1 MTEENIQQDDE
12 LMEEKLISNEEEI
25 DDTDFLEDDAE
36 EIEQLEGET
45 IDHGNGQMTER
56 YRVTVDQK
64 QELERLDKYLDMRIA
79 GISRNKI
86 QEAAKAGCILVNG
99 KAQKS
104 NYRVH
109 PGDEVVVML
118 PGEHFEYKLEPENIP
133 LDIVYEDD
141 DLIVVNKEAG
151 MVVHPAHG
159 NFTGTLVNAL
169 AYHIGEE
176 NSQFDTNDTRPGLV
190 HRIDKNTSGLLVI
203 AKNEKS
209 KAHLAKQFF
218 NHTVNR
224 RYQALVWGDIQ
235 EAEGTIVGNIGR
247 DPKDRK
253 AMKMFPE
260 DSGIGKP
267 AITHYRVLERFGYV
281 TLIECKLETG
291 RTHQIRVHM
300 KSQCHPLFGDD
311 VYGGDK
317 ILRGTTFAKYRK
329 FVENCFAIMP
339 RQGLHAKTLEFVHPT
354 TKKIMSFDSEI
365 PADMKEVL
373 SKWRIYAQAGMTFN
387 NKDDEE

>member
-1 MTEENIQQDDE
+1 MALYDDD
-12 LMEEKLISNEEEI
+12 MEM
-25 DDTDFLEDDAE
+25 EDAPE
-36 EIEQLEGET
+36 PIEGET

-56 YRVTVDQK
+56 YRTTVDQK
-64 QELERLDKYLDMRIA
+64 QELQRVDKYLDNRIP
-79 GISRNKI
+79 GVSRNKI
-86 QEAAKAGCILVNG
+86 QEAAKDGCILVNN
-99 KAQKS
+99 KPVKS

-118 PGEHFEYKLEPENIP
+118 PGEHFEFKLEPEDIP

-141 DLIVVNKEAG
+141 DLIVVNKKAG

-169 AYHIGEE
+169 AFHIGEE
-176 NSQFDTNDTRPGLV
+176 NQQFDTNDTRPGLV

-209 KAHLAKQFF
+209 KVHLAKQFF
-218 NHTVNR
+218 HHTVNR
-224 RYQALVWGDIQ
+224 RYQALVWGDIA
-235 EAEGTIVGNIGR
+235 EKEGTIVGNIGR

-253 AMKMFPE
+253 AMRIFPE

-300 KSQCHPLFGDD
+300 KSQSHPLFGDD

-317 ILRGTTFAKYRK
+317 ILRGTTFAKYRR

-354 TKKIMSFDSEI
+354 TKKVMSFDSEI
-365 PADMKEVL
+365 PADMQEVIE
-373 SKWRIYAQAGMTFN
+373 KWRIYAQAGMTFT
-387 NKDDEE
+387 KDEEDTDQ